1 MKHQYLVYATRR
13 AAAPPPQDGFV
24 QYAPLGPVHT
34 DAKTAFLK
42 LLSAVERRRTR
53 EAGHGWDLPVT
64 GLGWELWQVGF
75 VPRPLAA
82 ATDADP
88 VIVYRPHLPGLL
100 GGGSSVHEL
109 HRWWADTVHTVTYRP
124 ATRATTVRTLTPA
137 TAVGTDPESETTA

>member
-1 MKHQYLVYATRR
+1 MKYLVYATRR
-13 AAAPPPQDGFV
+13 AAPHGAYI
-24 QYAPLGPVHT
+24 QYAALGPVHT

-42 LLSAVERRRTR
+42 LLSAVERRHTR
-53 EAGHGWDLPVT
+53 EAGYGWEAPVP

-88 VIVYRPHLPGLL
+88 AIVYRPRLSHLL
-100 GGGSSVHEL
+100 GGEGALGEL
-109 HRWWADTVHTVTYRP
+109 HQWWADTVHTITYRP
-124 ATRATTVRTLTPA
+124 ASRATTVRTLTPA